1 MVSGLHRTER
11 TEPLNIGKEQPSKK
25 AAGLG
30 CHSREVG
37 ETLDK
42 NESVEAQ

>member
-1 MVSGLHRTER
+1 MVSGLRRVER
-11 TEPLNIGKEQPSKK
+11 TEPLNIGIEQPSKK
-25 AAGLG
+25 AAGLE

-42 NESVEAQ
+42 NESGEAQ